1 MKKRASLG
9 WRSSA
14 NARGVARKMARNV
27 TGARRTAPE
36 RTLWAVFAARIVKT
50 SVNGFFA
57 RKFLAVWM
65 VVLALCL
72 GGQTAHCQLRDP
84 SPDSTIYP
92 RLRRLSLEECR
103 ALSLSR
109 SNSITLSTA
118 KVSQARAELREQE
131 SRFKVNTQGGLDPFT
146 GQIRF
151 YLSLD
156 LERLLQL
163 NRQARAQAKFALDAQ
178 SISQSDARNAALK
191 GVTAA
196 WYGLRRAENSVES
209 ASRLSQTSRALHV
222 SADARFQAGAGELS
236 GVLSSLKALADAED
250 AYERARQDVL
260 LGALDLAQSCGYPTA
275 EAMEIAL
282 GENPFP

>member
-1 MKKRASLG
+1 MSIPQLRNGATELG
-9 WRSSA
+9 E
-14 NARGVARKMARNV
+14 VRKMAQNV
-27 TGARRTAPE
+27 AEARRTALE
-36 RTLWAVFAARIVKT
+36 RTLWAVSAARNAKKSVK
-50 SVNGFFA
+50 GFLT
-57 RKFLAVWM
+57 RKFLVVWI
-65 VVLALCL
+65 VALSLCF
-72 GGQTAHCQLRDP
+72 GAKTAQSQQRDF
-84 SPDSTIYP
+84 TIFP

-103 ALSLSR
+103 TLSLSR
-109 SNSITLSTA
+109 SNSIALSTA
-118 KVSQARAELREQE
+118 KVSQARAELKEQE

-146 GQIRF
+146 GKIRF

-163 NRQARAQAKFALDAQ
+163 NREARAQAKFALDAQ
-178 SISQSDARNAALK
+178 SIAQSDARNAALK

-250 AYERARQDVL
+250 AYERARQDVI
-260 LGALDLAQSCGYPTA
+260 LGALDLAQSCGYSTA

-282 GENPFP
+282 GETPSP